1 MFGRRWRVRI
11 RPPFIPLHP
20 SLSRNLARLPV
31 FRSLHVMATAAQPD
45 EDAALMLQVR
55 QGDADA
61 FTTLVDRWKQP
72 IVHFIYRIL
81 PDADE
86 AEDIAQS
93 VFVQLWKS
101 AGRYE
106 PQARF
111 STFLFTIARNLCLNE
126 IRRRNRH
133 PAESLEAGLEPRDDL
148 PARQHSDPAQT
159 PADLI
164 AQNQELVI
172 KVDEALADLPEKQRL
187 ALALCREG
195 ELSYEEIAD
204 VLGITVPATK
214 SLIHRTREI
223 LKARLKPYL
232 ASGAWTPQNP

>member
-1 MFGRRWRVRI
+1 
-11 RPPFIPLHP
+11 
-20 SLSRNLARLPV
+20 
-31 FRSLHVMATAAQPD
+31 MATAAQPD
-45 EDAALMLQVR
+45 DDAALMLNVR

-61 FTTLVDRWKQP
+61 FTTLVERWKRP
-72 IVHFIYRIL
+72 VMNFVHRLL
-81 PDADE
+81 PDPDE
-86 AEDIAQS
+86 AEDIAQA

-133 PAESLEAGLEPRDDL
+133 PADSLEAGLEPDEDLPSRQYPDPGQPPADDL
-148 PARQHSDPAQT
+148 SQRR
-159 PADLI
+159 
-164 AQNQELVI
+164 ELVA
-172 KVDEALADLPEKQRL
+172 KVDEALSDLPEKQRI

-195 ELSYEEIAD
+195 ELSYEEIAS

-214 SLIHRTREI
+214 SLIHRTREL

-232 ASGAWTPQNP
+232 ASGTWSSHPD